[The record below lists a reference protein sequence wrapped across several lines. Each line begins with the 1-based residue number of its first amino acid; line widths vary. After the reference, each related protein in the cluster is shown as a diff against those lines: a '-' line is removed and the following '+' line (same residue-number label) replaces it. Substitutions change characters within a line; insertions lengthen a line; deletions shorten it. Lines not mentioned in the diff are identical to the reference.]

1 VSKDELERAEAE
13 YYKDGFNLRK
23 EKALDGKAAID
34 RKMNEFLILIDGH
47 KTYKVKQ
54 PLKESRKMA

>member
-1 VSKDELERAEAE
+1 MSKAELERAEAE

-23 EKALDGKAAID
+23 ERALDGKAAIN

-47 KTYKVKQ
+47 KTYKLKQ
-54 PLKESRKMA
+54 PLKDDRYKA